1 MAKPAVVVVGADKG
15 GVGKTTVSRTLLDYF
30 SANNVPTRAFDTES
44 PRGTLK
50 RFHPD
55 ITEIVD
61 MTTTSDQMKIFDTL
75 NATSPSVTVIDVRA
89 GLLSPALASL
99 RDIGFLDAA
108 KAGQI
113 TFAVFHILGPS
124 IASLDEI
131 AETAG
136 FMGGAKYF
144 LVKNFIND
152 TQFFQWDQATYN
164 SYFHRIKDATELT
177 IPKLN
182 EMAYEQVEVSSVPF
196 LKFVANK
203 GINDEAANYS
213 FVLRGYVR
221 HWLANV
227 WSEFDRIR
235 LTDIVGSKP
244 GGPQQRK
251 IVAEPGR
258 IRLDW
263 AVSSPDIAV
272 DARDAPLHHLLAPP
286 AGRQDAAGA
295 AVERIFAAQERQR
308 HGLRR
313 QSEGTVAARL
323 SAEGHRN
330 R

>member
-1 MAKPAVVVVGADKG
+1 MAKPVVIVVGADKG

-61 MTTTSDQMKIFDTL
+61 MTTTADQMKIFDTL
-75 NATSPSVTVIDVRA
+75 NSSAPSVTVIDVRA

-108 KAGQI
+108 K
-113 TFAVFHILGPS
+113 S
-124 IASLDEI
+124 
-131 AETAG
+131 
-136 FMGGAKYF
+136 GAKYF
-144 LVKNFIND
+144 LVKNFINN
-152 TQFFQWDQATYN
+152 TSFFEWDQATYN

-203 GINDEAANYS
+203 GVHDETENYS

-227 WSEFDRIR
+227 WSEFDRIK
-235 LTDIVGSKP
+235 LTDLVGDKS
-244 GGPQQRK
+244 
-251 IVAEPGR
+251 
-258 IRLDW
+258 
-263 AVSSPDIAV
+263 
-272 DARDAPLHHLLAPP
+272 DARM
-286 AGRQDAAGA
+286 
-295 AVERIFAAQERQR
+295 
-308 HGLRR
+308 
-313 QSEGTVAARL
+313 SEK
-323 SAEGHRN
+323 
-330 R
+330 

>member
-1 MAKPAVVVVGADKG
+1 MCIRD
-15 GVGKTTVSRTLLDYF
+15 R
-30 SANNVPTRAFDTES
+30 
-44 PRGTLK
+44 
-50 RFHPD
+50 
-55 ITEIVD
+55 
-61 MTTTSDQMKIFDTL
+61 
-75 NATSPSVTVIDVRA
+75 NAASPSVTVIDVRA

-131 AETAG
+131 AETAN
-136 FMGGAKYF
+136 FMTGAKYF

-164 SYFHRIKDATELT
+164 SYFHRIKDATDLV

-203 GINDEAANYS
+203 GMSDEAANYS

-244 GGPQQRK
+244 GAR
-251 IVAEPGR
+251 
-258 IRLDW
+258 
-263 AVSSPDIAV
+263 SS
-272 DARDAPLHHLLAPP
+272 
-286 AGRQDAAGA
+286 
-295 AVERIFAAQERQR
+295 EK
-308 HGLRR
+308 
-313 QSEGTVAARL
+313 
-323 SAEGHRN
+323 
-330 R
+330 